1 MKYKNIFLISIMAF
15 SINAFTQSNNDLNE
29 LTGGLDSDYLK
40 SLPEDVRN
48 DLLDEINKNNS
59 NDRTTFQKRPS
70 TELLKYDTVK
80 NWEKF
85 QKEQLIN
92 SDKSE
97 RYGINL
103 FRTMQSSFMPINE
116 PNFGAEYILD
126 YGDLIQIKSY
136 GRDDQ
141 QYFEIIKRDGSI
153 TIEGIGKIQLA
164 GLNFNQAVE
173 ILNTKFKNTFIGSE
187 IVVDLAEIRDIKILI
202 TGNAEY
208 PGMYTISG
216 NSNILQ
222 ALNIAGGIKENGSL
236 RNISIIRD
244 GKVIQ
249 NVDLYKALIF
259 GDLNNIPTLQ
269 SGDSINVKPA
279 ANLVRAGSGFVN
291 EAIFELKENET
302 FQDLYDFAGGILKSA
317 KNQEYTV
324 IRFIDS
330 KFENFKL
337 VKSDL
342 SKTYVKDL
350 DTINLKI
357 EKTGTIKI
365 TGSVQN
371 PGSYTISSNDRIS
384 DVVKRAGGYTD
395 SAFVFGAALYRE
407 SAKKLEK
414 EYADRTYQNIIE
426 FLASDPKLL
435 TSQGASFLPLLLSEI
450 KNIEPVGRVTAEFKL
465 EELNA
470 NPIKDIYVNDKDKI
484 YIPKYESTVF
494 VFGEVSSPGAIPYI
508 DGKGVSYYL
517 NRSGG
522 VTKFAENKFT
532 YVVSPN
538 GVASRVNQNGLSM
551 FLDPATE
558 IYPGSVIYVPRQI
571 GKIQGVDFYATI
583 APVFSSLALSIASL
597 NSIND

>member
-1 MKYKNIFLISIMAF
+1 MKYKNIFLITIMAF

-508 DGKGVSYYL
+508 DGKEFLHL
-517 NRSGG
+517 NSSGG
-522 VTKFAENKFT
+522 VTKFAENKF

-538 GVASRVNQNGLSM
+538 ELH
-551 FLDPATE
+551 LE
-558 IYPGSVIYVPRQI
+558 
-571 GKIQGVDFYATI
+571 
-583 APVFSSLALSIASL
+583 
-597 NSIND
+597 

>member
-1 MKYKNIFLISIMAF
+1 
-15 SINAFTQSNNDLNE
+15 
-29 LTGGLDSDYLK
+29 
-40 SLPEDVRN
+40 
-48 DLLDEINKNNS
+48 
-59 NDRTTFQKRPS
+59 
-70 TELLKYDTVK
+70 
-80 NWEKF
+80 
-85 QKEQLIN
+85 
-92 SDKSE
+92 
-97 RYGINL
+97 
-103 FRTMQSSFMPINE
+103 
-116 PNFGAEYILD
+116 
-126 YGDLIQIKSY
+126 
-136 GRDDQ
+136 
-141 QYFEIIKRDGSI
+141 
-153 TIEGIGKIQLA
+153 
-164 GLNFNQAVE
+164 
-173 ILNTKFKNTFIGSE
+173 
-187 IVVDLAEIRDIKILI
+187 
-202 TGNAEY
+202 
-208 PGMYTISG
+208 MYTISG

-269 SGDSINVKPA
+269 SGDKPA

-384 DVVKRAGGYTD
+384 DVVKREGTD

-407 SAKKLEK
+407 SAKKLE
-414 EYADRTYQNIIE
+414 RNT
-426 FLASDPKLL
+426 L
-435 TSQGASFLPLLLSEI
+435 TEHI
-450 KNIEPVGRVTAEFKL
+450 KT
-465 EELNA
+465 
-470 NPIKDIYVNDKDKI
+470 
-484 YIPKYESTVF
+484 S
-494 VFGEVSSPGAIPYI
+494 
-508 DGKGVSYYL
+508 
-517 NRSGG
+517 
-522 VTKFAENKFT
+522 
-532 YVVSPN
+532 
-538 GVASRVNQNGLSM
+538 
-551 FLDPATE
+551 
-558 IYPGSVIYVPRQI
+558 
-571 GKIQGVDFYATI
+571 
-583 APVFSSLALSIASL
+583 
-597 NSIND
+597 

>member
-1 MKYKNIFLISIMAF
+1 MSF
-15 SINAFTQSNNDLNE
+15 
-29 LTGGLDSDYLK
+29 TGGLDSDYLK

-317 KNQEYTV
+317 KKSGIHCNKVY
-324 IRFIDS
+324 RF
-330 KFENFKL
+330 
-337 VKSDL
+337 
-342 SKTYVKDL
+342 
-350 DTINLKI
+350 KI
-357 EKTGTIKI
+357 
-365 TGSVQN
+365 
-371 PGSYTISSNDRIS
+371 
-384 DVVKRAGGYTD
+384 
-395 SAFVFGAALYRE
+395 
-407 SAKKLEK
+407 
-414 EYADRTYQNIIE
+414 
-426 FLASDPKLL
+426 
-435 TSQGASFLPLLLSEI
+435 
-450 KNIEPVGRVTAEFKL
+450 
-465 EELNA
+465 
-470 NPIKDIYVNDKDKI
+470 
-484 YIPKYESTVF
+484 
-494 VFGEVSSPGAIPYI
+494 
-508 DGKGVSYYL
+508 
-517 NRSGG
+517 
-522 VTKFAENKFT
+522 
-532 YVVSPN
+532 
-538 GVASRVNQNGLSM
+538 
-551 FLDPATE
+551 
-558 IYPGSVIYVPRQI
+558 
-571 GKIQGVDFYATI
+571 
-583 APVFSSLALSIASL
+583 
-597 NSIND
+597 